1 MIWNFQWG
9 QIIGIPEERRE
20 NKTKPMVVSSG
31 KLGVEILGIVQ
42 LVAII

>member
-9 QIIGIPEERRE
+9 QIIGIPEEGRE
-20 NKTKPMVVSSG
+20 NKTKPVVVSSG

-42 LVAII
+42 LVVII